1 MRALIVVNPTATS
14 TSARVRDVLASA
26 LASEFKIDVA
36 ETGQRGHAQELADQA
51 RTDGLDVVVVLGGDG
66 TVGEVVNGLLA
77 GGLHPEG
84 TPALAVVPG
93 GCTNVFARA
102 LGLPADPVEAT
113 AQLLEALRAD
123 RRRLIGLGRADDRYF
138 TFAAGIGLDAAAVRR
153 VEASRE
159 PGQGTTPWRYVR
171 AAVRE
176 FYTSTDRRH
185 PELSVAV
192 DGADPLALHL
202 ALICNARPWSY
213 LGHRPVVP
221 CPQADFAT
229 GLDLFGLTRLRTA
242 PTLRYLSH
250 MLSGRERGPHG
261 RRAVIVHDAGGVT
274 VTSRQAGPFQLD
286 GDYVGEREQVHFAS
300 VPAALR
306 VVA

>member
-1 MRALIVVNPTATS
+1 MRALLVVNPTATT

-26 LASEFKIDVA
+26 LASEFKVDIA
-36 ETGQRGHAQELADQA
+36 ETQRRGHAEELADQA
-51 RTDGLDVVVVLGGDG
+51 RVDGLDVVVVLGGDG
-66 TVGEVVNGLLA
+66 TVGEAVNGLLA
-77 GGLHPEG
+77 GGAHPDA

-102 LGLPADPVEAT
+102 LGLARDPVEAT

-123 RRRLIGLGRADDRYF
+123 RRRVIGLGRADDRYF
-138 TFAAGIGLDAAAVRR
+138 TFAAGLGLDAAAVRR
-153 VEASRE
+153 VEASRT

-176 FYTSTDRRH
+176 FYTSTDRRQ
-185 PELSVAV
+185 PQLTVQV
-192 DGADPLALHL
+192 DGAEPIALHL

-213 LGHRPVVP
+213 LGERPLTP
-221 CPQADFAT
+221 CPDADFAA
-229 GLDLFGLTRLRTA
+229 GLDLFGLTRLRTV

-250 MLSGRERGPHG
+250 MLASSGRGPRG
-261 RRAVIVHDAGGVT
+261 RRAVIAHDTQTIT
-274 VTSRQAGPFQLD
+274 VTAREPGPFQLD
-286 GDYVGEREQVHFAS
+286 GDYVGERDQVQFAS

-306 VVA
+306 VVS